1 MYDLVPQHNDKN
13 EQMRKGGLIVLLVIV
28 ILAMLIAA
36 VTKVNAAYS
45 DTAAP
50 KGSSVLKMFHTP
62 KEYIAAIH
70 IEGVIEVKNNTYDQ
84 QWLLETISDLE
95 RDSFNIG
102 IILVIDS
109 PGGGVYEADEAY
121 LALLDYKKRTGRPV
135 FAYMQSL
142 AASGGY
148 YIACAADKIIANR
161 NTLTGS
167 IGVIAGSSV
176 DISEL
181 LEKYGIKYNTIT
193 AGKNKNMGN
202 LNEPMTEE
210 QRAIMQSIAD
220 ECYEQF
226 TSIVAESRNLDID
239 NVKQLADGRIYT
251 AKQAL
256 DHGLIDAIDRY
267 QGAIDL
273 LSKDYNSD
281 ENDFEVVDYH
291 PKSKKEFLDYLLE
304 ASKEVIPMA
313 LSKNQ
318 KSLSRSPAYL
328 FLGN

>member
-1 MYDLVPQHNDKN
+1 MYDLIPQNNNNDKIK
-13 EQMRKGGLIVLLVIV
+13 RGGLTVLLVIV
-28 ILAMLIAA
+28 VFALIFASI
-36 VTKVNAAYS
+36 TKVNSVYS

-50 KGSSVLKMFHTP
+50 KGSSAFKIFHTP

-70 IEGVIEVKNNTYDQ
+70 IEGVIESKNNTYDQ
-84 QWLLETISDLE
+84 KWLLETIDNLAK
-95 RDSFNIG
+95 DSFNIG
-102 IILVIDS
+102 IFLLIDS
-109 PGGGVYEADEAY
+109 PGGGVYEADEVY
-121 LALLDYKKRTGRPV
+121 LSLLDYKNSTGRPIY
-135 FAYMQSL
+135 AYMQTL

-181 LEKYGIKYNTIT
+181 LKKYGIKYNTIT

-210 QRAIMQSIAD
+210 QKSIMQSIAD

-239 NVKQLADGRIYT
+239 IVKTLADGRIYT

-256 DHGLIDAIDRY
+256 SNGLIDQISRWNEAVETFSADCT
-267 QGAIDL
+267 GGT
-273 LSKDYNSD
+273 S
-281 ENDFEVVDYH
+281 DFEIVDYK
-291 PKSKKEFLDYLLE
+291 PEFEKKFLDYLLE
-304 ASKEVIPMA
+304 ANVTQT
-313 LSKNQ
+313 LFQ
-318 KSLSRSPAYL
+318 KIFLKLQQTTL
-328 FLGN
+328 FI

>member
-1 MYDLVPQHNDKN
+1 MYDLIPQNNNNNDKLH
-13 EQMRKGGLIVLLVIV
+13 RSGLIVLLVIV
-28 ILAMLIAA
+28 VLALLFASI
-36 VTKVNAAYS
+36 TKVNSVYS

-50 KGSSVLKMFHTP
+50 KGSSVLKIFHTP
-62 KEYIAAIH
+62 KEYVAAIH
-70 IEGVIEVKNNTYDQ
+70 IEGVIENKNNTYDQ
-84 QWLLETISDLE
+84 KWLLETIDDLE
-95 RDSFNIG
+95 KDSFNIG
-102 IILVIDS
+102 IFLVIDS

-121 LALLDYKKRTGRPV
+121 LSLLDYKKNTGRPV
-135 FAYMQSL
+135 YAYMQTL

-181 LEKYGIKYNTIT
+181 LEKYGIKYTTIT

-210 QRAIMQSIAD
+210 QKSIMQSIAD

-226 TSIVAESRNLDID
+226 TSIVAESRNLDIEV
-239 NVKQLADGRIYT
+239 VKTLADGRVYT

-256 DHGLIDAIDRY
+256 SNGLIDQIGRWSEAVDSFSTDCTG
-267 QGAIDL
+267 GA
-273 LSKDYNSD
+273 
-281 ENDFEVVDYH
+281 NDFEIVDYR
-291 PKSKKEFLDYLLE
+291 PEFEKKFLDYLLE
-304 ASKEVIPMA
+304 AKVTQT
-313 LSKNQ
+313 LFQ
-318 KSLSRSPAYL
+318 KIFINLGKVRL
-328 FLGN
+328 FI